1 MLFLPLH
8 RRRKVLNI
16 GFGGG
21 GGGEVKNIGGGG
33 GMGGNL
39 FVGCKVIGDSN
50 IKNRIERYTFTNTFK

>member
-21 GGGEVKNIGGGG
+21 GGGRGQEYWGRRGHGREPVRW
-33 GMGGNL
+33 L
-39 FVGCKVIGDSN
+39 
-50 IKNRIERYTFTNTFK
+50 